1 MTRSLSA
8 QWGQIQ
14 RKLFGLSDHLSEH
27 HGAGSWSPNTDVC
40 VSGDDVIVKMELAG
54 VAKDSIRIRI
64 EGDALIVEGV
74 RRDPYGG
81 ESTAGYKFI
90 QMELEYG
97 PFRRV
102 VGVPFPI
109 DGDRSMAQFDGGILR
124 ILLPRA
130 RSCGATKITVI
141 MEN

>member
-8 QWGQIQ
+8 QWSQIQ
-14 RKLFGLSDHLSEH
+14 RKLLGLTDHWGEH
-27 HGAGSWSPNTDVC
+27 QGAGAWAPNTDVC
-40 VSGDDVIVKMELAG
+40 VSGDEIIVKMELAG
-54 VAKDSIRIRI
+54 VAKENLRIRV
-64 EGDALIVEGV
+64 ENDALVVEGV

-102 VGVPFPI
+102 IPMPFPI
-109 DGDRSMAQFDGGILR
+109 DGDRALAQCEGGILR

-130 RSCGATKITVI
+130 RCCGATKISVI
-141 MEN
+141 MGT